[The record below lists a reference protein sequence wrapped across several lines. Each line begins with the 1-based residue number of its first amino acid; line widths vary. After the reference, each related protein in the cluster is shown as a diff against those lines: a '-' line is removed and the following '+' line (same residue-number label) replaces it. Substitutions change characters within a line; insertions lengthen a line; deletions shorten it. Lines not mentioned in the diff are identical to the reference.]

1 MAASWCSSQLGSTS
15 ACRKGTA
22 GCGTTCTNTEG
33 RESPAVKVRQA
44 IKRASLSSQTCLKLD
59 DSEGDEPRLG

>member
-15 ACRKGTA
+15 ACRKRTA

-33 RESPAVKVRQA
+33 RESPAVKSIA
-44 IKRASLSSQTCLKLD
+44 RASLSKSNLSKT
-59 DSEGDEPRLG
+59 